1 MPRRVLHDRYFLQAK
16 REGYLA
22 RSAYKLIEI
31 QQRKRII
38 RPRDRVL
45 DLGCAPGSWLQVAS
59 RLVGP
64 AGLVVGVDLKPAA
77 ETIAPNVRTIVGDIN
92 DLDDAAIAASLDE
105 PGARSFDVVLSD
117 MAPDTSGTG
126 DGLRSVRLC
135 HRVLDLLPALLR
147 PGGNLAIKVLE
158 CETYPDLLARTR
170 AVFRDARGFKPRA
183 SRDVSR
189 EIYIVAHA
197 YRPRADETTSTETR

>member
-1 MPRRVLHDRYFLQAK
+1 MPRRVLHDRYFRQAQ

-31 QQRKRII
+31 QERKRII

-59 RLVGP
+59 ELVGP
-64 AGLVVGVDLKPAA
+64 AGLVVGVDLKPVDT
-77 ETIAPNVRTIVGDIN
+77 TIARNVRTIVGDMYE
-92 DLDDAAIAASLDE
+92 LDAGAIASAIHE
-105 PGARSFDVVLSD
+105 PRVRPFDVVLSD
-117 MAPDTSGTG
+117 MAPNTTGAG

-135 HRVLDLLPALLR
+135 QRVLDLLPDLLR

-170 AVFRDARGFKPRA
+170 SMFRDARGFKPRA

-189 EIYIVAHA
+189 EIYIVARGFTHQPDNA
-197 YRPRADETTSTETR
+197 SASLR

>member
-1 MPRRVLHDRYFLQAK
+1 MPRRVLHDRYFRQAQ

-59 RLVGP
+59 ELVGP
-64 AGLVVGVDLKPAA
+64 SGLVVGIDRKPVDQ
-77 ETIAPNVRTIVGDIN
+77 TIAPNVRTIVGDVHE
-92 DLDDAAIAASLDE
+92 LDAETIARSLDE
-105 PGARSFDVVLSD
+105 PRDRPFDVVLSD
-117 MAPDTSGTG
+117 MAPNTTGAG

-135 HRVLDLLPALLR
+135 RRVLDLLPDLLR
-147 PGGNLAIKVLE
+147 PRGNLTIKVLE
-158 CETYPDLLARTR
+158 CETYPDLLARTKSM
-170 AVFRDARGFKPRA
+170 FREARGFKPRA

-189 EIYIVAHA
+189 EIYIVARGFKPLPDNA
-197 YRPRADETTSTETR
+197 STTQR